1 MNINKINKKIF
12 YFYDFFIKN
21 SVKIFF
27 TPAFIFF
34 ISIFLSL
41 GVLVYCELFYKFSEI
56 AKDRVVSEIYLSMIL
71 TPTLFWLST
80 YIHKKYAYNP
90 YGAGLDSVTF
100 SLKKLQK
107 KPNDY
112 QKVSNFI
119 GLKVAI
125 AIIFS
130 SLISTYAGGSLG
142 REAPSIVISVCVV
155 FSLAYYLKK
164 YLLNFELETWIYM
177 GYAIGIGIAFNAPFS
192 GLIYIIEKVIK
203 NKSKY
208 YFKALLLSCI
218 ALTLLSAL
226 MINHGPIYFIN
237 NFYGLQN
244 NDFYHYLLITIY
256 CATLAYLLLKIT
268 KFFYLK
274 FIVLNGIKW
283 HFVPIIFG
291 LIVALI
297 GINFGIYSIGGGIR
311 SVNDALQNNDI
322 IHGQQQLIGRYL
334 STIFTYISGNAGGL
348 VAPSIALGNLVGAVY
363 SLFYEI
369 ANFKTMMI
377 IGMVAFLSPV
387 LGTPITSAL
396 VIIESTEIGV
406 ENIFMLIT
414 ISTIS
419 FLTVYIL
426 QKIGSFIRAK
436 IFKPNTN

>member
-1 MNINKINKKIF
+1 M
-12 YFYDFFIKN
+12 
-21 SVKIFF
+21 
-27 TPAFIFF
+27 
-34 ISIFLSL
+34 
-41 GVLVYCELFYKFSEI
+41 
-56 AKDRVVSEIYLSMIL
+56 
-71 TPTLFWLST
+71 
-80 YIHKKYAYNP
+80 
-90 YGAGLDSVTF
+90 
-100 SLKKLQK
+100 
-107 KPNDY
+107 
-112 QKVSNFI
+112 
-119 GLKVAI
+119 
-125 AIIFS
+125 
-130 SLISTYAGGSLG
+130 
-142 REAPSIVISVCVV
+142 
-155 FSLAYYLKK
+155 
-164 YLLNFELETWIYM
+164 
-177 GYAIGIGIAFNAPFS
+177 
-192 GLIYIIEKVIK
+192 
-203 NKSKY
+203 
-208 YFKALLLSCI
+208 
-218 ALTLLSAL
+218 
-226 MINHGPIYFIN
+226 
-237 NFYGLQN
+237 QN